1 MPAAAPE
8 LEYDRH
14 QIEAVFD
21 HSPSFVAAQVFGLS
35 STKIAK
41 IDVFDHYAVRQTSDG
56 ENEIYRLGQYSGPQ
70 VAAKIAQAPKDFRAT
85 LEYLRSQLETVL
97 THTAN
102 PDALEHHAVLFWPSC
117 NALHAWLGME
127 PRADEIIVACDI
139 LRAQFRLCPVT
150 EAALR
155 AFHEVLTI
163 VIESDPLTSEIVN
176 RCLDILEA
184 TGVEHSFPLS
194 FGDAHSD

>member
-1 MPAAAPE
+1 MPAAATE

-21 HSPSFVAAQVFGLS
+21 GSPSFAAAKVFGLS
-35 STKIAK
+35 STKTAAE
-41 IDVFDHYAVRQTSDG
+41 DVFEHYAVRQASDG
-56 ENEIYRLGQYSGPQ
+56 ENEIYRLGKYSGPQ
-70 VAAKIAQAPKDFRAT
+70 VAAKIAQAPKDFRAA
-85 LEYLRSQLETVL
+85 LQCLRSQLKTVL
-97 THTAN
+97 THVAN

-117 NALHAWLGME
+117 NALHTWLGME

-139 LRAQFRLCPVT
+139 LRVQFRLRPVT
-150 EAALR
+150 EVALR
-155 AFHEVLTI
+155 ALHEVLTI
-163 VIESDPLTSEIVN
+163 VVESDPLTSDIVN

-184 TGVEHSFPLS
+184 AGVDQSFPLS